1 LAKFY
6 SPDDNIMLE
15 DESGRI
21 QLVGERVVGARLVTG
36 VIIAA
41 LGIETPTGEFE
52 VVDIC
57 YAEMAPQP
65 GHEESEGKMEVDGTL
80 PVSLPGL
87 GLPLFFYASRPS
99 ERRVDCFGF
108 RP

>member
-21 QLVGERVVGARLVTG
+21 QLVGKRVVGARLVTG

-57 YAEMAPQP
+57 YAEMAPQT
-65 GHEESEGKMEVDGTL
+65 GYEESEGKMEVDGTL
-80 PVSLPGL
+80 SVFLP
-87 GLPLFFYASRPS
+87 
-99 ERRVDCFGF
+99 D
-108 RP
+108 